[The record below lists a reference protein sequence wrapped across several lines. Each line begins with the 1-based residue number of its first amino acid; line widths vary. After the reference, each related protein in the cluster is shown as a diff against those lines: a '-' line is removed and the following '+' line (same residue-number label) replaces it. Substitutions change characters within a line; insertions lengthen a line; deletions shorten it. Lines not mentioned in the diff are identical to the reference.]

1 MQRPFSSRFQTD
13 TKFNQSKALLGRSGA
28 EKISSAT
35 IMSQMMERQ
44 KQTLHAQ
51 ESEMQDQHQLGHS
64 HRMDLIKPSMMSVA
78 ESVQKEDDE

>member
-13 TKFNQSKALLGRSGA
+13 AKFNQSKPLLGRSGA

-51 ESEMQDQHQLGHS
+51 ESEMQDAHQLGNS